1 MHFSITQLDA
11 SLEAI
16 AKIRE
21 ERLKLVTSFGESLTP
36 WEAQR
41 LEKAGDVATLL
52 EQAHHLLDRA
62 QRTEPNTV
70 RSATTDESRALELK
84 EEATNAAQFSTKLGV
99 ILKARYDK

>member
-1 MHFSITQLDA
+1 LDA

-62 QRTEPNTV
+62 HQSEPNTV
-70 RSATTDESRALELK
+70 RGPTTDESRALELK
-84 EEATNAAQFSTKLGV
+84 EEASNAAQFSTKLGA
-99 ILKARYDK
+99 IMKARYDSDGK

>member
-1 MHFSITQLDA
+1 MTQLDA

-41 LEKAGDVATLL
+41 LKKADDVATLL

-62 QRTEPNTV
+62 QRTEPSTV
-70 RSATTDESRALELK
+70 RGPITDESRALELK
-84 EEATNAAQFSTKLGV
+84 EEASNAVQFSTELGS
-99 ILKARYDK
+99 ILKARYDN